1 MPARAA
7 APLASTCFEIRF
19 KPCTS
24 VTEYIIRMSEGPTY
38 CPTLPEATVE
48 IITLG
53 RPMGRRRIPGLTHA
67 VPPAPAAELLPPVP
81 RMRTHNC
88 LQASSTHRPP
98 VPPSRMAAHTD

>member
-53 RPMGRRRIPGLTHA
+53 RPMGRRRIAGVTIA
-67 VPPAPAAELLPPVP
+67 VPPEPAARSEEHTSELQSL
-81 RMRTHNC
+81 MRSSYAVFC
-88 LQASSTHRPP
+88 LQKKN
-98 VPPSRMAAHTD
+98 